1 KSRQLTKD
9 DIALM
14 VRELVLVTLPHK
26 DPGDVPEWVRRNC
39 KGDIAV
45 TPYQFGDV
53 TGVFVG
59 QSYKYEFTHHQGY
72 IVFGKLT
79 AFGSFDVGHVALPF
93 PGRLCMW
100 GMLAVCLGEA
110 WSSLSGGADK
120 GFGPTRRS
128 VPMSCR

>member
-1 KSRQLTKD
+1 MIVL
-9 DIALM
+9 IAGL
-14 VRELVLVTLPHK
+14 
-26 DPGDVPEWVRRNC
+26 NC

-45 TPYQFGDV
+45 TPYPFGDV

-59 QSYKYEFTHHQGY
+59 QSYQYEFTHHQGY

-79 AFGSFDVGHVALPF
+79 AFGSFDVGHIALPF

-128 VPMSCR
+128 APMSCR